1 MISSNL
7 LLTLNNIKKIV
18 KIFPVKKIQLFQD
31 EIVIFIEN
39 LMLLDFLT
47 FLKYHLLCQYNVL
60 VSISGVD
67 YIKKKKP

>member
-47 FLKYHLLCQYNVL
+47 FLK
-60 VSISGVD
+60 
-67 YIKKKKP
+67 